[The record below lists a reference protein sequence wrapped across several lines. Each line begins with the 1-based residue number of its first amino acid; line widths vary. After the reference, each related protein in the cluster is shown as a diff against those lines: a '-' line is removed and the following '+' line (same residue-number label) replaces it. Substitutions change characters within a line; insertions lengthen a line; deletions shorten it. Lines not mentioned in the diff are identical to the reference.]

1 MFEGWCRT
9 PAQPDSQPPRPSPH
23 PPACLPAC
31 LQGMNSKEFAAGLGY
46 MGQEEVC
53 HRANIC
59 LLLISHDD
67 SGGLAQV
74 GCGDCLAV
82 A

>member
-1 MFEGWCRT
+1 MRAGAARLPSLIPNHPT
-9 PAQPDSQPPRPSPH
+9 PLLIP
-23 PPACLPAC
+23 LPAC

-67 SGGLAQV
+67 SGGLARV

-82 A
+82 P

>member
-1 MFEGWCRT
+1 
-9 PAQPDSQPPRPSPH
+9 
-23 PPACLPAC
+23 
-31 LQGMNSKEFAAGLGY
+31 MNSKEFAAGLGY